1 VLKHL
6 KERRQSE
13 DGFTLIELMV
23 VVLIMGIL
31 MAIAIP
37 TFLATQGSAH
47 DAAAKSNATNAF
59 TNEKAYF
66 EDNQAFLGA
75 GSGGG
80 GKALDP
86 NLPWG
91 IYGAAPAGTV
101 TGQVWSSNTLAAA
114 NVGTDN
120 SSLGKDNNAATV
132 LLISA
137 ASTTKNCFYIYDD
150 ESNSSSPVIAY
161 AESSGGC
168 FTPTAPPGTVGSG
181 NAGQHIVAGAAPA
194 ATNWYTSW

>member
-6 KERRQSE
+6 TERRHDEQ
-13 DGFTLIELMV
+13 GFTLIELMV

-66 EDNQAFLGA
+66 EDNQTFSNAPSLT
-75 GSGGG
+75 SGGSS
-80 GKALDP
+80 LDA

-91 IYGAAPAGTV
+91 AVSTSGNVEAIVGTTSGGALTADGSTGTQTGPAALIEA
-101 TGQVWSSNTLAAA
+101 SSNS
-114 NVGTDN
+114 GD
-120 SSLGKDNNAATV
+120 
-132 LLISA
+132 
-137 ASTTKNCFYIYDD
+137 CFYIFDD
-150 ESNSSSPVIAY
+150 ETSASSPVIAY
-161 AESSGGC
+161 AETSGGC
-168 FTPTAPPGTVGSG
+168 NTNPGVPTASPTGSSS
-181 NAGQHIVAGAAPA
+181 AGANIIAKA
-194 ATNWYTSW
+194 SLTSTAGWYTSW

>member
-1 VLKHL
+1 VLKYL

-13 DGFTLIELMV
+13 EGFTLIELMV

-66 EDNQAFLGA
+66 EDNQIFEDA
-75 GSGGG
+75 GSTNNGT
-80 GKALDP
+80 ALDA

-91 IYGAAPAGTV
+91 ANGAAAKGTV
-101 TGQVWSSNTLAAA
+101 TAMAGALASGAFKETTTA
-114 NVGTDN
+114 GG
-120 SSLGKDNNAATV
+120 SG
-132 LLISA
+132 LILVVEA
-137 ASTTKNCFYIYDD
+137 ASASGNCFYIYDN
-150 ESNSSSPVIAY
+150 ETTSTAPVIAY
-161 AESSGGC
+161 AESSAAC
-168 FTPTAPPGTVGSG
+168 SATPTAPTSIGTG
-181 NAGQHIVAGAAPA
+181 NAGANIATAAPTA
-194 ATNWYTSW
+194 TSWYPSW

>member
-13 DGFTLIELMV
+13 EGFTLIELMV

-47 DAAAKSNATNAF
+47 DAAAKSDATNAF

-66 EDNQAFLGA
+66 EDNQVFIDA
-75 GSGGG
+75 GKTNNGST
-80 GKALDP
+80 LDA

-91 IYGAAPAGTV
+91 ANGAAPSGTV
-101 TGQVWSSNTLAAA
+101 TAMAGAVTGGNFAETATAGGTGPVLVVEADSSS
-114 NVGTDN
+114 G
-120 SSLGKDNNAATV
+120 
-132 LLISA
+132 
-137 ASTTKNCFYIYDD
+137 NCFYIYDN
-150 ESNSSSPVIAY
+150 ETSSTAPVIAY
-161 AESSGGC
+161 AESSAAC
-168 FTPTAPPGTVGSG
+168 SATPAAPTAVASG
-181 NAGQHIVAGAAPA
+181 HAGASIATAAPT
-194 ATNWYTSW
+194 ATQWYTSW